1 MNVLLTGSTGF
12 LGSYLLTNLDSFS
25 LLPYSRK
32 EKNRVNWDNI
42 NGVVHCAGLAHNS
55 HKKNLKELYYK
66 ANVQLTK
73 DLIANFIDSPANFF
87 IFISTSTIYEN
98 SSHEKNVD
106 ETAVGDNLSV
116 YAESKLEAE
125 IELLKIQNK
134 KIFILRP
141 SVIVGPNP
149 KGNIRLLHRLIKTKL
164 PIPIPRYSSPN
175 NLTDIRNLTEVIE
188 YLVKNYNIVES
199 GIYNVNDNL
208 APDLA
213 AILRSIAT
221 NEGVKVRLIKIPN
234 KIFKFGLRILSLTKP
249 EISKKLHSLFFN
261 QIKISNQKISKIVDL
276 KYNSFQ

>member
-25 LLPYSRK
+25 LLPYNRK
-32 EKNRVNWDNI
+32 EMNQVKWDNI
-42 NGVVHCAGLAHNS
+42 DGVVHCAGLAHNS

-98 SSHEKNVD
+98 SSHEQDVV
-106 ETAVGDNLSV
+106 ETAVGNNLSV

-221 NEGVKVRLIKIPN
+221 NEGVKVQLIKIPN
-234 KIFKFGLRILSLTKP
+234 KTFKFGLRIISFIKP

-261 QIKISNQKISKIVDL
+261 SIKISNQKISKIVDL